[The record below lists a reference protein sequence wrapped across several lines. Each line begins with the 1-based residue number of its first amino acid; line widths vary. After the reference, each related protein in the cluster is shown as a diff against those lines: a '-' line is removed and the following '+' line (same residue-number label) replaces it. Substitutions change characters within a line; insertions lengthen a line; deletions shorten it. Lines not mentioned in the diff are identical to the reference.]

1 MKLSLLLAA
10 LLPAGATVVMFSGMF
25 LCVDASRGDN
35 GSRRG
40 KGSRGGNGCNFDVDT
55 PEIEASL
62 VEFNDRFN
70 EISTALDVQSLV
82 ALYDEDSLWI
92 DSENPPIPG
101 REGALTTFGFLAAN
115 NGSNFH
121 TIDRLIISEDGSQAI
136 MIGDADILVESQGLD
151 FTGTYQFVL
160 VRDGD
165 DWKIMVDM
173 FNMHV
178 E

>member
-1 MKLSLLLAA
+1 ML
-10 LLPAGATVVMFSGMF
+10 SGMF
-25 LCVDASRGDN
+25 LCVDASRGVNRGRGDN
-35 GSRRG
+35 GGRG
-40 KGSRGGNGCNFDVDT
+40 GSGSRGHDGCKFDVDM

-62 VEFNDRFN
+62 IAFNDRFN
-70 EISTALDVQSLV
+70 ELTAALDVPSLV

-92 DSENPPIPG
+92 DQENPPIPG
-101 REGALTTFGFLAAN
+101 PEGVLTNFGFLAAN
-115 NGSNFH
+115 NGSNIH
-121 TIDRLIISEDGSQAI
+121 TVDRLIISEDGSQAI
-136 MIGDADILVESQGLD
+136 MIGEADILVENQGLD

-173 FNMHV
+173 FNIHS

>member
-1 MKLSLLLAA
+1 MVMLS
-10 LLPAGATVVMFSGMF
+10 GTF
-25 LCVDASRGDN
+25 LCVDASVRGD
-35 GSRRG
+35 
-40 KGSRGGNGCNFDVDT
+40 KGSRGDSDGSRGGSGARGDHGSHSDIDQL
-55 PEIEASL
+55 EIEADL
-62 VEFNDRFN
+62 IAFNDRFN
-70 EISTALDVQSLV
+70 EIMVALDVESAV

-101 REGALTTFGFLAAN
+101 PEGALTNFGFLAAN
-115 NGSNFH
+115 NGSNIH
-121 TIDRLIISEDGSQAI
+121 TVDRLILSEDGSQAI

-173 FNMHV
+173 FNTHV

>member
-1 MKLSLLLAA
+1 ML
-10 LLPAGATVVMFSGMF
+10 SGMI
-25 LCVDASRGDN
+25 LGVDASKGD
-35 GSRRG
+35 
-40 KGSRGGNGCNFDVDT
+40 KGSRGEKGRRGGKGCYVEVDKL
-55 PEIEASL
+55 EIEADL
-62 VEFNDRFN
+62 IAFNDRFN
-70 EISTALDVQSLV
+70 EFTTAFDTESIV

-101 REGALTTFGFLAAN
+101 PEGALTNFGFLVAN
-115 NGSNFH
+115 NGSNIH
-121 TIDRLIISEDGSQAI
+121 TVDRLIISEDGSQAI
-136 MIGDADILVESQGLD
+136 MIGDAMILVESQGLD